1 MTQGHYRTSLDSI
14 FIQQGEP
21 EQAHPYYF
29 TESDFFSRKNIK
41 NILIYSPVGI
51 CILHRT
57 KIYWANPA
65 CHAMTGHEYRSL
77 EGRSVR
83 ALFPTDKEFKRVYNI
98 FITGINRAG
107 TATVDSR
114 LSRVDDTAFDCRLR
128 ACWLDPGDHSQG
140 VLITVSDITEIKSGQ
155 IRENQARKMEAIGVL
170 AGGVSHDFNNLLMA
184 LQGHLSLMGINVNR
198 PEKIKDHIRQ
208 MTRLIEAAA
217 ELTGN
222 LLGFAGGGKYQVN
235 TLDINQVV
243 DMALNV
249 FQPGKKN
256 IVIKKKPAPDLYK
269 VNGDRSQLEQVLLNL
284 LVNGSQAMVDGGSLT
299 IETRNIT
306 IKATNCFH
314 FDVVPGAY
322 VEISIQDTGIGMDEA
337 IQKKIFDPF
346 FSTNMPGDI
355 KRRGLGLS
363 TVFGIVKNHGGFI
376 TVESKKNAGSLFRV
390 ALPGLAPVDIQRT
403 EEESGAFD
411 LMPKGG
417 ETVLIVDDE
426 DEVLEVGVSLLEA
439 LGYHVLQARNGRECL
454 DLLAKHP
461 GKIMLVILD
470 LIMPVM
476 DGKEAF
482 YGIRKLDP
490 DIKILISSGV
500 RMDEEMK
507 IMLRD
512 GCHGFLQKPFSMDK
526 FSRVIREILDR
537 PV

>member
-1 MTQGHYRTSLDSI
+1 MTQGHDRTSLDSI
-14 FIQQGEP
+14 FIQQGGP
-21 EQAHPYYF
+21 DQAPPYF

-41 NILIYSPVGI
+41 NVLIYSPVGI

-57 KIYWANPA
+57 NIYWANPA
-65 CHAMTGHEYRSL
+65 CHAMTGHEDRSL
-77 EGRSVR
+77 ENRSVR
-83 ALFPTDKEFKRVYNI
+83 TLFPTDKEFKRVYNI
-98 FITGINRAG
+98 LIAGINQTG

-114 LSRVDDTAFDCRLR
+114 LSRVDDTVFDCRLR

-184 LQGHLSLMGINVNR
+184 LQGHLSLMGVNVNR

-208 MTRLIEAAA
+208 MTRLIETAA
-217 ELTGN
+217 EVTGN
-222 LLGFAGGGKYQVN
+222 LLGFARGGKYKVD

-249 FQPGKKN
+249 FQPGEKN

-284 LVNGSQAMVDGGSLT
+284 LVNGSQAMVDGGTLT

-306 IKATNCFH
+306 IKDTNCFH
-314 FDVVPGAY
+314 FDVAPGTY
-322 VEISIQDTGIGMDEA
+322 VEISVQDTGIGMDET

-346 FSTNMPGDI
+346 FSTKMAGDI

-376 TVESKKNAGSLFRV
+376 TVESNKNAGALFRV
-390 ALPGLAPVDIQRT
+390 ALPSLAPMDFQRF
-403 EEESGAFD
+403 EEESDGFD
-411 LMPKGG
+411 LMPKGK

-426 DEVLEVGVSLLEA
+426 NEVLEVGVSLLEA
-439 LGYHVLQARNGRECL
+439 LGYQVLQARNGRECI
-454 DLLAKHP
+454 DLLATHP
-461 GKIMLVILD
+461 GTIVLVILD

-476 DGKEAF
+476 DGKETF

-490 DIKILISSGV
+490 GIKILISSGV
-500 RMDEEMK
+500 NMDEEIK
-507 IMLRD
+507 NMLRD
-512 GCHGFLQKPFSMDK
+512 GCHGFLQKPFSMDR

-537 PV
+537 PA